1 MKNTVLII
9 FATLVYVF
17 GYSQEGYKVG
27 DKAAGFKLKNVDGKM
42 VSFSDYKSAKGFVI
56 VFTCNTC
63 PYAVAYEDR
72 LIELSKFTGS
82 KGYPLIAVNPNDPE
96 VQPADTYE
104 LMVEKAKEKQFNF
117 PYLFDPGRVVSALYG
132 ATRTPQIYIVN
143 RKGKDLIVE
152 YIGAIDDNHEDVSA
166 VKTKYV
172 ENAVNA
178 LLSGKKPNPDYTKA
192 VGCTVKKKNS

>member
-1 MKNTVLII
+1 MKNLVLII

-17 GYSQEGYKVG
+17 GYAQEGYKVG
-27 DKAAGFKLKNVDGKM
+27 DKAAGFKLKNVDGKT
-42 VSFSDYKSAKGFVI
+42 VSFSDYQTAKGFVI

-104 LMVEKAKEKQFNF
+104 LMVEKSKEKQFNF

-152 YIGAIDDNHEDVSA
+152 YIGAIDDNHEDASA

-172 ENAVNA
+172 ESAVKS
-178 LLSGKKPNPDYTKA
+178 LLSGKKPNPDFTKA
-192 VGCTVKKKNS
+192 VGCTVKKKSS

>member
-1 MKNTVLII
+1 MKNAVLII

-27 DKAAGFKLKNVDGKM
+27 EKVADLKLKNVDGKM

-104 LMVEKAKEKQFNF
+104 LMVEKAKVKQFNF
-117 PYLFDPGRVVSALYG
+117 PYLFDPGRAVSALYG

-143 RKGKDLIVE
+143 KKGKDLIVE

-178 LLSGKKPNPDYTKA
+178 LLSGKKPNPDFTKA